1 MKVSPHVTI
10 YKFPIGAITSVMNR
24 ITGASISVFFIG
36 GGLSHLYGY
45 NPISIYDSLNN
56 YQKPVVDFTIL
67 FPSVY
72 HTFGGLRHFIWD
84 KYPQFITKQLVHR
97 SSLALFGVS
106 ILSTILSEK
115 FILKKNIRNIL

>member
-10 YKFPIGAITSVMNR
+10 YKFPIGAITSVMHR

-45 NPISIYDSLNN
+45 NPISMYDSLNN
-56 YQKPVVDFTIL
+56 YQKPFIDFAIL

-84 KYPQFITKQLVHR
+84 KYPQYLTNTKVNK
-97 SSLALFGVS
+97 SSYTLLGISFVS
-106 ILSTILSEK
+106 SGILSYSNVL
-115 FILKKNIRNIL
+115 RNII

>member
-36 GGLSHLYGY
+36 GGLTHLYGY

-84 KYPQFITKQLVHR
+84 KYPQYLTNPKVTK
-97 SSLALFGVS
+97 SSYSLLGISFVS
-106 ILSTILSEK
+106 SGILSYSNVL
-115 FILKKNIRNIL
+115 RNII

>member
-36 GGLSHLYGY
+36 CGLSHLYGY
-45 NPISIYDSLNN
+45 NPISMYDSLNN

-84 KYPQFITKQLVHR
+84 KYPQYLTNPKVTKSSYSLLGISLV
-97 SSLALFGVS
+97 SSG
-106 ILSTILSEK
+106 ILSYSNVL
-115 FILKKNIRNIL
+115 RNII

>member
-36 GGLSHLYGY
+36 GGLTHLYGH

-56 YQKPVVDFTIL
+56 YQKSLVDFTIL
-67 FPSVY
+67 FPSIY

-84 KYPQFITKQLVHR
+84 KYPKLLNNNQVAR
-97 SSLALFGVS
+97 SSYLLFGATFATS
-106 ILSTILSEK
+106 ILIEK
-115 FILKKNIRNIL
+115 FFN

>member
-36 GGLSHLYGY
+36 GGLTHLYGH

-67 FPSVY
+67 FPNVY
-72 HTFGGLRHFIWD
+72 HSFGGLRHFIWD
-84 KYPQFITKQLVHR
+84 KYPQYLTNPKVTK
-97 SSLALFGVS
+97 SSYSLLGISFVS
-106 ILSTILSEK
+106 SGILSYSNVL
-115 FILKKNIRNIL
+115 RNII

>member
-1 MKVSPHVTI
+1 MKLSPHVTI

-84 KYPQFITKQLVHR
+84 KYPQYLTNPKVTK
-97 SSLALFGVS
+97 SSYSLLGISFVS
-106 ILSTILSEK
+106 SGILSYSNVL
-115 FILKKNIRNIL
+115 RNII

>member
-36 GGLSHLYGY
+36 GGLTHLYGY

-56 YQKPVVDFTIL
+56 YQKPLVDFTIL

-84 KYPQFITKQLVHR
+84 KYPQYLTNPKVTKSSYSLLGISFI
-97 SSLALFGVS
+97 SSG
-106 ILSTILSEK
+106 ILSYSNVL
-115 FILKKNIRNIL
+115 RNII

>member
-36 GGLSHLYGY
+36 GGLTHLYGY

-84 KYPQFITKQLVHR
+84 KYPQYLTNPKVTKSSYSLLGISFI
-97 SSLALFGVS
+97 SSG
-106 ILSTILSEK
+106 ILSYSNVL
-115 FILKKNIRNIL
+115 RNII

>member
-84 KYPQFITKQLVHR
+84 KYPQYLTNPKVTK
-97 SSLALFGVS
+97 SSYSLLGISFVS
-106 ILSTILSEK
+106 SGILSYSNVL
-115 FILKKNIRNIL
+115 RNII